1 MQPCLVGVGCCIPVT
16 GPQGPFRQNTVSPA
30 AAYDSSGY
38 CVTLGSRRPL
48 WLMVYVFTARLIA
61 LPGPW
66 ERGCPRGPGLH
77 SQAGVK
83 SSGKALK
90 GKCFSDVGPEIALP
104 FPKLISSCLDRRFY
118 FRNKRLLVLFT
129 FQQDSRSAL
138 CLCSSKELSSGRGPR
153 GPRQVSSRGRL
164 TGEREG
170 NKKPPARP
178 VVKCTPFSG
187 STTVAHRDTDSSN
200 DDCANIGLGLRC
212 SQSSVPDG
220 LLALC

>member
-1 MQPCLVGVGCCIPVT
+1 MLHPRDCPRVPSDRTQCHQLRLMIPLVIVSHWAHVAHYGLWFMCL
-16 GPQGPFRQNTVSPA
+16 RLVS
-30 AAYDSSGY
+30 
-38 CVTLGSRRPL
+38 
-48 WLMVYVFTARLIA
+48 IA

-104 FPKLISSCLDRRFY
+104 FPKLITSCLDRQFY
-118 FRNKRLLVLFT
+118 FRNKRLLVPFT
-129 FQQDSRSAL
+129 FQHDSRSAL

-187 STTVAHRDTDSSN
+187 STTVAHRDTDGSN
-200 DDCANIGLGLRC
+200 DDGAHVGLGLRC
-212 SQSSVPDG
+212 SQSSVPEG
-220 LLALC
+220 LIALC